1 MIKTEFAIQE
11 NRKNQRVSI
20 QLPIK
25 VEVRLDTK
33 KTWEE
38 ITRVKDVS
46 IFGTGFILSRPVKRG
61 RLVYLTIPMPRQL
74 RSYDLS
80 EAQYRIWG
88 IVRRCIKINEA
99 ISNAEKYSIGVGF
112 IGKDPPESY
121 FENPSTIYDISELE
135 NEEFW
140 TIYEADLNPDESQ
153 LPSNVR
159 RHSRIKI
166 PTNVTVEILD
176 DDGNVIADEQT
187 VTENISYSGAAIY
200 TTLSPSVGSFIRLTS
215 DQYNVSI
222 ISIIRGVRVGAD
234 NIQRLHIE
242 FIDRFF
248 PLEGIVS

>member
-1 MIKTEFAIQE
+1 MTKTELAIQE
-11 NRKNQRVSI
+11 NRKIRRISM

-25 VEVRLDTK
+25 VEVRLDQK

-38 ITRVKDVS
+38 ITRIKDVS
-46 IFGTGFILSRPVKRG
+46 VFGTGFILSRPLKRG
-61 RLVYLTIPMPRQL
+61 RLVYLTIPMPRKL
-74 RSYDLS
+74 RNYDLS
-80 EAQYRIWG
+80 EAQYKIWG
-88 IVRRCIKINEA
+88 IVRRCIKIKEA

-112 IGKDPPESY
+112 IGKTPPKSFFEDPSK
-121 FENPSTIYDISELE
+121 IYDISYREG
-135 NEEFW
+135 NEFW
-140 TIYEADLNPDESQ
+140 TICESDLNTDESNLAQ
-153 LPSNVR
+153 TVR
-159 RHSRIKI
+159 RHSRIKL

-176 DDGNVIADEQT
+176 EGGNVVASEQT

-200 TTLSPSVGSFIRLTS
+200 TTLSPQVGSFVRINS

-234 NIQRLHIE
+234 KIQRLHIE